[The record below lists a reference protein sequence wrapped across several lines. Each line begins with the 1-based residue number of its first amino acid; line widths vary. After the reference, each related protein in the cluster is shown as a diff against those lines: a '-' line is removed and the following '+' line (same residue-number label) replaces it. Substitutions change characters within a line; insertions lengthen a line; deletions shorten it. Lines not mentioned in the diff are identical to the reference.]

1 MVTLLFDRL
10 SYHSFIGARFIDTM
24 NALFEN
30 HILIAAFLAWAIA
43 QVSKTLY
50 ELIRE
55 RKLILSRLVSSGG
68 MPSSHSALV
77 TGLATAT
84 GRIDG
89 LGSAMFAIAFVLA
102 AIVMYDA
109 AGVRRQHSGAYPQPD
124 DRRGVPGQTFCREA
138 SARVNRP
145 YPLSSLHR
153 RVVGRRHRP
162 APDRINVA
170 AGKTSTI
177 LTGCYIITHNA

>member
-10 SYHSFIGARFIDTM
+10 SYHSLTGARFIDTM

-109 AGVRRQHSGAYPQPD
+109 AGVRRAVSIQARILNQMIDEAFQGKPFAEKRLRELIGHTPFQVFIGALL
-124 DRRGVPGQTFCREA
+124 GVGIG
-138 SARVNRP
+138 
-145 YPLSSLHR
+145 LL
-153 RVVGRRHRP
+153 
-162 APDRINVA
+162 
-170 AGKTSTI
+170 
-177 LTGCYIITHNA
+177 LTG